1 MRVSLTLAI
10 QRDARYCSFVDSVS
24 DIVNESIRP
33 DLIVGRNKARRD
45 ARVLPTRSS
54 VGTSR
59 AASHKSEMCQRPA
72 MCRDRWQS
80 HWIIRDEK
88 LFWYAAGGYLAEAL
102 NIPFSFDTFSGCA
115 LSLHVNYKIPW
126 FASASRYISDVFI
139 HIALPVMSFIGRMQ
153 RVDIW
158 QRH

>member
-10 QRDARYCSFVDSVS
+10 RRDARYCSFVDSVS

-88 LFWYAAGGYLAEAL
+88 LFWPCRSSVAARQRDFADIRTLEGEKRHRREWKSVD
-102 NIPFSFDTFSGCA
+102 ITKSR
-115 LSLHVNYKIPW
+115 W
-126 FASASRYISDVFI
+126 FASASRYTSDVFI
-139 HIALPVMSFIGRMQ
+139 HIALPVMSFIGLLQ
-153 RVDIW
+153 T
-158 QRH
+158 